1 MKFNRIMSAA
11 IAACMSLTMFA
22 GAANLDAAANSTEME
37 TLKGSAHVLTP
48 DGGHTTKEFEYTVPV
63 NASEDEKN
71 DIAIQAAEEAVGTKP
86 ASRSAR
92 ATSYTLATAS
102 NFSIPKKSS
111 STGHALTASRKL
123 SARTQLDFGRAISLL
138 HPTHRSSFIR
148 AGGIQI
154 IPSTSMKAQPLRPIS
169 VAMQLA
175 AQEVLK

>member
-123 SARTQLDFGRAISLL
+123 SGTRGGELVVFINGVTGC
-138 HPTHRSSFIR
+138 SS
-148 AGGIQI
+148 
-154 IPSTSMKAQPLRPIS
+154 
-169 VAMQLA
+169 
-175 AQEVLK
+175 